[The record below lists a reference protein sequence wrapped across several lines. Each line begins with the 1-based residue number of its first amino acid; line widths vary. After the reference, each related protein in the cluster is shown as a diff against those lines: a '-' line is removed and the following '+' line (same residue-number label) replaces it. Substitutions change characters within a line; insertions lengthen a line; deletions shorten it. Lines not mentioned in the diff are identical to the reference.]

1 MYRLVLIEDEP
12 PTLQMAKILIESF
25 QLNFE
30 VSGCAYNGEDGL
42 ALVRELKPDV
52 VITDIRMPMK
62 DGLTLIQELE
72 DELPDILW
80 VILSGY
86 AEFDY
91 AVKALQL
98 GVSNYILKPISPPQ
112 IKAVLEKLI
121 QELEA
126 KQERKKSESLQLSLI
141 DGTYP
146 QDRTELFSDEVYYP
160 ALLVA
165 GNLASNLH
173 DAINPGKACFDSSFE
188 KSLQCCK
195 PEEVRS
201 LFDVNGM
208 GANQRIV
215 LFGGSK
221 DLTEPVIEAVFSGLL
236 ENWNH
241 PIPLHIFF
249 GSGIASIQDFPIS
262 IQSLYSQS
270 LNKLHIGQSEVCRLT
285 GPEDYSVPYWK
296 FKPYY
301 DKLSRHS
308 NFSMFKADLLAW
320 VSEWEEQRYPQA
332 AVEVILNRI
341 IEDLNQAERQYVL
354 ESWDIQEL
362 FVLCN
367 DIRSLIDAFLQ
378 LVEEVYYAHES
389 GKHEMK
395 TSSANLADEIS
406 LYLISKYDQPISYDD
421 LQDQFGYHKDYL
433 AQLFR
438 QQYHVSP
445 NKYLTQIRMEQA
457 KQLMAANSDLS
468 LKQIASCVGYEDQ
481 LYFSKVF
488 KSFEGVSPSKFRE
501 QFIS

>member
-12 PTLQMAKILIESF
+12 PILQMAKILIESF
-25 QLNFE
+25 GLNFE

-42 ALVRELKPDV
+42 TLIREQKPDV

-72 DELPDILW
+72 YELPDISW
-80 VILSGY
+80 IILSGY

-98 GVSNYILKPISPPQ
+98 GVSDYILKPIDPPR

-126 KQERKKSESLQLSLI
+126 KQERKKNESLQLSLI
-141 DGTYP
+141 EGTFP

-173 DAINPGKACFDSSFE
+173 DAINPGKACFDASFE
-188 KSLQCCK
+188 KSLQSRK

-201 LFDVNGM
+201 LFFVEGM
-208 GANQRIV
+208 AANQKLV
-215 LFGGSK
+215 LFGGCK
-221 DLTEPVIEAVFSGLL
+221 NLTEPVIEAVFSGLL
-236 ENWNH
+236 EDWDH
-241 PIPLHIFF
+241 SIPLHVFF
-249 GSGIASIQDFPIS
+249 GSGITSIQDFPIM
-262 IQSLYSQS
+262 IQSLLSQS
-270 LNKLHIGQSEVCRLT
+270 LNELHIGKSEVCRVIET
-285 GPEDYSVPYWK
+285 DAFSVPYWK
-296 FKPYY
+296 FKSYY

-308 NFSMFKADLLAW
+308 IFSIFKADLLAW
-320 VSEWEEQRYPQA
+320 VSEWEEQGYPQA
-332 AVEVILNRI
+332 AVEIILNRI
-341 IEDLNQAERQYVL
+341 IEDLNQAEGQYVL

-362 FVLCN
+362 FTLCN
-367 DIRSLIDAFLQ
+367 DTRSLIDAFLQ
-378 LVEEVYYAHES
+378 LVEEVYFAHVS
-389 GKHEMK
+389 GRDEWKSM
-395 TSSANLADEIS
+395 SAGLAEEIS
-406 LYLISKYDQPISYDD
+406 LYLRSRYDQPISYED

-438 QQYHVSP
+438 QQFHVSP
-445 NKYLTQIRMEQA
+445 NKYLTQIRMEHA
-457 KQLMAANSDLS
+457 KQLMAAKTALS
-468 LKQIASCVGYEDQ
+468 LKQIATSAGYEDQ

-488 KSFEGVSPSKFRE
+488 KSIEGVSPSKYRE
-501 QFIS
+501 QFI